1 MGINYSTIIITVVNF
16 VLLLAAIVVIYKVA
30 QAFKDFIRRN
40 KRMENKINVI
50 LKKLE
55 NKEDKQ

>member
-1 MGINYSTIIITVVNF
+1 MGINYSTIIVTLVNF

-40 KRMENKINVI
+40 KRMENKIDVI
-50 LKKLE
+50 LNKLE
-55 NKEDKQ
+55 NKEDR

>member
-1 MGINYSTIIITVVNF
+1 MGINYSTIIITVINI

-40 KRMENKINVI
+40 KRMENKIDVI

-55 NKEDKQ
+55 NKEDK

>member
-1 MGINYSTIIITVVNF
+1 MGINYSTIIITVINF

-40 KRMENKINVI
+40 KRMENKIDVI

-55 NKEDKQ
+55 NKEDK

>member
-1 MGINYSTIIITVVNF
+1 MGINYSTIIITVINF

-40 KRMENKINVI
+40 KRMENKIDVI
-50 LKKLE
+50 LNKLE
-55 NKEDKQ
+55 NKEDK